1 MVMNPQDEQMN
12 KPRGGLLGLFD
23 KAMKADE
30 DTGLSPL
37 QNFAAALDPLI
48 LKDLRGGEGIRQQG
62 VQRAATMSKNK
73 TVDMLRQQG
82 RNDLAD
88 AVMNRT
94 IGPKEAFSVMQSEK
108 AADTAFQ
115 RQKDL
120 AAFSAGLKAPAAPK
134 LYSEFAKLNADLQA
148 GNISKDQ
155 YNASVQSFLNKNKMS
170 IRPFRDINRKK
181 TKVVTVG
188 SVKIGGDNPISV
200 QSMTNTL
207 TTDIEA
213 TINQINQITEA
224 GGDLVRVSCPDKEST
239 QALKKIIAPKKNL
252 SFSENFFHM
261 CFGKVPEK
269 EIVKAFDVS
278 LILYA
283 EHSFNVSTFTART
296 ITSSL
301 SDIHG
306 AITGAIAS
314 LKGPLH
320 GGANEE
326 VMHMMKK
333 IKKPENA
340 LKWINNALKNKEV
353 VMGFGHRVYKSGDSR
368 VPTMREYFG
377 KVAKIKKDKTFE
389 KIYDIVEKVMI
400 KKKNIHPNVDYPT
413 GPTYHLMGFD
423 TDFFTPIFVISR
435 ITGWSAHIMEQH
447 AANKLIRPL
456 AKYKG
461 SKHRTVMQ
469 LNQR

>member
-1 MVMNPQDEQMN
+1 MSDEI
-12 KPRGGLLGLFD
+12 KKGLLGIVV
-23 KAMKADE
+23 DE
-30 DTGLSPL
+30 TEVSKVMPEINSLTYRGY
-37 QNFAAALDPLI
+37 AAQDLCAKCKFEEVAYLI
-48 LKDLRGGEGIRQQG
+48 LNGELPNKKQLKEFEKQERKERKLSKTMLEDIKRFPKKAHPMDVARTAVSIMGLEDKETKDNSPKANMRKVMRIF
-62 VQRAATMSKNK
+62 AK
-73 TVDMLRQQG
+73 TPV
-82 RNDLAD
+82 A
-88 AVMNRT
+88 
-94 IGPKEAFSVMQSEK
+94 
-108 AADTAFQ
+108 
-115 RQKDL
+115 L
-120 AAFSAGLKAPAAPK
+120 AAFYRA
-134 LYSEFAKLNADLQA
+134 
-148 GNISKDQ
+148 
-155 YNASVQSFLNKNKMS
+155 
-170 IRPFRDINRKK
+170 RK
-181 TKVVTVG
+181 G
-188 SVKIGGDNPISV
+188 
-200 QSMTNTL
+200 
-207 TTDIEA
+207 
-213 TINQINQITEA
+213 
-224 GGDLVRVSCPDKEST
+224 
-239 QALKKIIAPKKNL
+239 KKIISPKSNL

-261 CFGKVPEK
+261 CFGKVPNK

-326 VMHMMKK
+326 VMHMMNK

-340 LKWINNALKNKEV
+340 HKWINNALDNKDV

-377 KVAKIKKDKTFE
+377 KVAQIKKDKKFE

-400 KKKNIHPNVDYPT
+400 DRKDIHPNVDYPT

-435 ITGWSAHIMEQH
+435 ITGWSAHIIEQH

-456 AKYKG
+456 ASYKG
-461 SKHRTVMQ
+461 SQHRKVIQ

>member
-1 MVMNPQDEQMN
+1 MSDDI
-12 KPRGGLLGLFD
+12 KKGLLGIIV
-23 KAMKADE
+23 DE
-30 DTGLSPL
+30 TEISKVMPEINSLTYRGYAAQDLCARC
-37 QNFAAALDPLI
+37 NFEEVAYLI
-48 LKDLRGGEGIRQQG
+48 LNKELPKKNQLKQFVKDLTKE
-62 VQRAATMSKNK
+62 RALSKNLIEILK
-73 TVDMLRQQG
+73 RIPKNSHPMDVART
-82 RNDLAD
+82 
-88 AVMNRT
+88 AV
-94 IGPKEAFSVMQSEK
+94 SVMGLEDKESKDNSPK
-108 AADTAFQ
+108 ANLRKALRIFAKTPTA
-115 RQKDL
+115 L
-120 AAFSAGLKAPAAPK
+120 AAFYRL
-134 LYSEFAKLNADLQA
+134 
-148 GNISKDQ
+148 
-155 YNASVQSFLNKNKMS
+155 
-170 IRPFRDINRKK
+170 RK
-181 TKVVTVG
+181 G
-188 SVKIGGDNPISV
+188 
-200 QSMTNTL
+200 
-207 TTDIEA
+207 
-213 TINQINQITEA
+213 
-224 GGDLVRVSCPDKEST
+224 
-239 QALKKIIAPKKNL
+239 KKIIAPKKNL

-340 LKWINNALKNKEV
+340 LKWITKALKNKDV

-368 VPTMREYFG
+368 VPTMREYF
-377 KVAKIKKDKTFE
+377 KRVAIIKKDKTFE

-400 KKKNIHPNVDYPT
+400 KEKNIYPNVDYPT

-456 AKYKG
+456 ASYKG
-461 SKHRTVMQ
+461 QKHRKVLE

>member
-1 MVMNPQDEQMN
+1 MSDEI
-12 KPRGGLLGLFD
+12 KKGLLGIVVDETTISQVMPEINSLTYRGYTVQELCD
-23 KAMKADE
+23 KCSFEEVAYLVLNGELPNKKHLKKFIKE
-30 DTGLSPL
+30 ERLNRKLSK
-37 QNFAAALDPLI
+37 QI
-48 LKDLRGGEGIRQQG
+48 LKDIQKMPKKAHPMDVVRTVVSLMALEDKDTKDNSPEANKRKAIRIFSKTPTGI
-62 VQRAATMSKNK
+62 
-73 TVDMLRQQG
+73 
-82 RNDLAD
+82 
-88 AVMNRT
+88 
-94 IGPKEAFSVMQSEK
+94 
-108 AADTAFQ
+108 
-115 RQKDL
+115 
-120 AAFSAGLKAPAAPK
+120 AAFFRSRKGK
-134 LYSEFAKLNADLQA
+134 
-148 GNISKDQ
+148 NI
-155 YNASVQSFLNKNKMS
+155 
-170 IRPFRDINRKK
+170 
-181 TKVVTVG
+181 
-188 SVKIGGDNPISV
+188 IS
-200 QSMTNTL
+200 
-207 TTDIEA
+207 
-213 TINQINQITEA
+213 
-224 GGDLVRVSCPDKEST
+224 
-239 QALKKIIAPKKNL
+239 PKKNL

-261 CFGKVPEK
+261 CFGKVPSK
-269 EIVKAFDVS
+269 EIVKAFDIS

-340 LKWINNALKNKEV
+340 FKWINKALDNKDV
-353 VMGFGHRVYKSGDSR
+353 VMGFGHRVYKKGDSR
-368 VPTMREYFG
+368 VPTMKKYFK
-377 KVAKIKKDKTFE
+377 KVAAIKGDKKFS

-400 KKKNIHPNVDYPT
+400 ERKNIHPNVDYPT

-435 ITGWSAHIMEQH
+435 IIGWSAHIMEQH

-456 AKYKG
+456 SKYKG
-461 SKHRTVMQ
+461 KEHRRVML

>member
-1 MVMNPQDEQMN
+1 MSEEV
-12 KPRGGLLGLFD
+12 KKGLLGIVVDETQVSKVMPEINSLTYRGYAVQDLCEMCRFEEAAYLILNGD
-23 KAMKADE
+23 LPNSIQLKKFEKEEKSNRDLTKNLNEIIKHMPKKSHPMDVARTAVSVMGLEDKDTTNNSPEANMRKAMRI
-30 DTGLSPL
+30 
-37 QNFAAALDPLI
+37 FA
-48 LKDLRGGEGIRQQG
+48 
-62 VQRAATMSKNK
+62 K
-73 TVDMLRQQG
+73 T
-82 RNDLAD
+82 
-88 AVMNRT
+88 
-94 IGPKEAFSVMQSEK
+94 P
-108 AADTAFQ
+108 TA
-115 RQKDL
+115 L
-120 AAFSAGLKAPAAPK
+120 AAF
-134 LYSEFAKLNADLQA
+134 YR
-148 GNISKDQ
+148 
-155 YNASVQSFLNKNKMS
+155 
-170 IRPFRDINRKK
+170 IRK
-181 TKVVTVG
+181 G
-188 SVKIGGDNPISV
+188 
-200 QSMTNTL
+200 
-207 TTDIEA
+207 
-213 TINQINQITEA
+213 
-224 GGDLVRVSCPDKEST
+224 
-239 QALKKIIAPKKNL
+239 KKIIKPKKNL
-252 SFSENFFHM
+252 SFSENFFYM
-261 CFGKVPEK
+261 CFGKVPSN

-326 VMHMMKK
+326 VMHMMNK

-340 LKWINNALKNKEV
+340 LKWINNALDNKDV

-368 VPTMREYFG
+368 VPTMKRYFK
-377 KVAKIKKDKTFE
+377 KVAKIKKDKKFN

-400 KKKNIHPNVDYPT
+400 ERKNIHPNVDYPT

-423 TDFFTPIFVISR
+423 TDFFTPIFVTSR

-456 AKYKG
+456 SKYSG
-461 SKHRTVMQ
+461 PKHRKVVL

>member
-1 MVMNPQDEQMN
+1 MSDEI
-12 KPRGGLLGLFD
+12 KKGLLGIVVDETTVSQVMPDINSLTYRGYAVQDLCEKCIFEEVANLVLNGELPNKKQLKNFIKQERLDRKLSKEILSDIRKMPKKAHPMDVVRTAVSLMSLED
-23 KAMKADE
+23 KETKDNSQKA
-30 DTGLSPL
+30 
-37 QNFAAALDPLI
+37 NMRKA
-48 LKDLRGGEGIRQQG
+48 IRIF
-62 VQRAATMSKNK
+62 SK
-73 TVDMLRQQG
+73 TPI
-82 RNDLAD
+82 A
-88 AVMNRT
+88 
-94 IGPKEAFSVMQSEK
+94 
-108 AADTAFQ
+108 
-115 RQKDL
+115 L
-120 AAFSAGLKAPAAPK
+120 AAFFRARKGK
-134 LYSEFAKLNADLQA
+134 
-148 GNISKDQ
+148 
-155 YNASVQSFLNKNKMS
+155 KM
-170 IRPFRDINRKK
+170 
-181 TKVVTVG
+181 
-188 SVKIGGDNPISV
+188 
-200 QSMTNTL
+200 
-207 TTDIEA
+207 
-213 TINQINQITEA
+213 
-224 GGDLVRVSCPDKEST
+224 
-239 QALKKIIAPKKNL
+239 IAPKKKL
-252 SFSENFFHM
+252 SFSENFFYM
-261 CFGKVPEK
+261 CFGKVPDK

-326 VMHMMKK
+326 VMHMMNK

-340 LKWINNALKNKEV
+340 LKWINNALANKDV

-377 KVAKIKKDKTFE
+377 KVAKIKKDKKFE

-400 KKKNIHPNVDYPT
+400 EKKNIHPNVDYPT

-435 ITGWSAHIMEQH
+435 ITGWSAHIIEQH

-461 SKHRTVMQ
+461 NQHRKVVQ

>member
-1 MVMNPQDEQMN
+1 MTEDI
-12 KPRGGLLGLFD
+12 KKGLLGIVV
-23 KAMKADE
+23 DE
-30 DTGLSPL
+30 TEVSKVMPEINSLTYRGY
-37 QNFAAALDPLI
+37 AAQDLCAKCKFEEVAYLI
-48 LKDLRGGEGIRQQG
+48 LNGELPNKKQLKAFEKIEKKERNLSKTLLDDIKKFPKKAHPMDVARTAVSIMGLEDKETKDNSPKSNMRKVMRIF
-62 VQRAATMSKNK
+62 AK
-73 TVDMLRQQG
+73 TPV
-82 RNDLAD
+82 A
-88 AVMNRT
+88 
-94 IGPKEAFSVMQSEK
+94 
-108 AADTAFQ
+108 
-115 RQKDL
+115 L
-120 AAFSAGLKAPAAPK
+120 AAF
-134 LYSEFAKLNADLQA
+134 YR
-148 GNISKDQ
+148 
-155 YNASVQSFLNKNKMS
+155 
-170 IRPFRDINRKK
+170 IRK
-181 TKVVTVG
+181 G
-188 SVKIGGDNPISV
+188 
-200 QSMTNTL
+200 
-207 TTDIEA
+207 
-213 TINQINQITEA
+213 
-224 GGDLVRVSCPDKEST
+224 
-239 QALKKIIAPKKNL
+239 KKIISPKKNL

-261 CFGKVPEK
+261 CFGKVPSK

-326 VMHMMKK
+326 VMHMMNK

-340 LKWINNALKNKEV
+340 LKWINKALDNKDV

-377 KVAKIKKDKTFE
+377 KVAKIKKDKKFE

-400 KKKNIHPNVDYPT
+400 ERKNIHPNVDYPT

-435 ITGWSAHIMEQH
+435 ITGWSAHIIEQYS
-447 AANKLIRPL
+447 ANKLIRPL
-456 AKYKG
+456 ASYKG
-461 SKHRTVMQ
+461 SKHRKVIK

>member
-1 MVMNPQDEQMN
+1 MNDEV
-12 KPRGGLLGLFD
+12 KKGLLGIVV
-23 KAMKADE
+23 DE
-30 DTGLSPL
+30 TEVSKVMPEINSLTYRGY
-37 QNFAAALDPLI
+37 AAQDLCAACRFEEVAYLI
-48 LKDLRGGEGIRQQG
+48 LNKDLPNSIQLKKFEKEERENREL
-62 VQRAATMSKNK
+62 TKNLYEIINHMPK
-73 TVDMLRQQG
+73 KSHPMDVART
-82 RNDLAD
+82 
-88 AVMNRT
+88 AV
-94 IGPKEAFSVMQSEK
+94 SVMGLEDKETSNSSHEANMRK
-108 AADTAFQ
+108 ALRIFAKTPTAI
-115 RQKDL
+115 
-120 AAFSAGLKAPAAPK
+120 AAF
-134 LYSEFAKLNADLQA
+134 YR
-148 GNISKDQ
+148 
-155 YNASVQSFLNKNKMS
+155 
-170 IRPFRDINRKK
+170 IRN
-181 TKVVTVG
+181 G
-188 SVKIGGDNPISV
+188 
-200 QSMTNTL
+200 
-207 TTDIEA
+207 
-213 TINQINQITEA
+213 
-224 GGDLVRVSCPDKEST
+224 
-239 QALKKIIAPKKNL
+239 KKIIKPKKTL
-252 SFSENFFHM
+252 SFSENFFYM

-340 LKWINNALKNKEV
+340 LKWINETLDKKQV

-368 VPTMREYFG
+368 VPTMREYFK

-400 KKKNIHPNVDYPT
+400 KRKNIYPNVDYPT

-461 SKHRTVMQ
+461 STHRKVLQ

>member
-1 MVMNPQDEQMN
+1 MRDEI
-12 KPRGGLLGLFD
+12 KKGLLGIVVDETTISQVMPEINSLTYRGYTVQELCD
-23 KAMKADE
+23 KCSFEEVAYLVLNGELPNKKQLKKFIKE
-30 DTGLSPL
+30 ERSNRKLSK
-37 QNFAAALDPLI
+37 QI
-48 LKDLRGGEGIRQQG
+48 LKDIQKMPKKAHPMDVVRTAVSLMALEDKETKYNTPEANMRKAMRIFAKTP
-62 VQRAATMSKNK
+62 AA
-73 TVDMLRQQG
+73 V
-82 RNDLAD
+82 
-88 AVMNRT
+88 
-94 IGPKEAFSVMQSEK
+94 
-108 AADTAFQ
+108 
-115 RQKDL
+115 
-120 AAFSAGLKAPAAPK
+120 AAF
-134 LYSEFAKLNADLQA
+134 
-148 GNISKDQ
+148 
-155 YNASVQSFLNKNKMS
+155 
-170 IRPFRDINRKK
+170 FRVRK
-181 TKVVTVG
+181 
-188 SVKIGGDNPISV
+188 S
-200 QSMTNTL
+200 
-207 TTDIEA
+207 
-213 TINQINQITEA
+213 
-224 GGDLVRVSCPDKEST
+224 
-239 QALKKIIAPKKNL
+239 KKIMNPKKNL

-261 CFGKVPEK
+261 CFGKVPSK

-314 LKGPLH
+314 LKGSLH

-326 VMHMMKK
+326 VMHMMDK

-340 LKWINNALKNKEV
+340 LKWINKALDNKDV

-368 VPTMREYFG
+368 VPTMKNYFK
-377 KVAKIKKDKTFE
+377 KVAKIKKDKTYQ

-400 KKKNIHPNVDYPT
+400 DRKDIHPNLDYPT

-456 AKYKG
+456 SKYKG
-461 SKHRTVMQ
+461 KEHRRVMP
-469 LNQR
+469 LNYR

>member
-1 MVMNPQDEQMN
+1 MSDDI
-12 KPRGGLLGLFD
+12 KKGLLGIVV
-23 KAMKADE
+23 DE
-30 DTGLSPL
+30 TEVSKVMPEINSLTYRGY
-37 QNFAAALDPLI
+37 AAQDLCEYCRFEEVAYLI
-48 LKDLRGGEGIRQQG
+48 LNKDLPNSIQLKQFEKEEKNNREL
-62 VQRAATMSKNK
+62 SKNLYEIIK
-73 TVDMLRQQG
+73 HMPKKSHPMDVART
-82 RNDLAD
+82 
-88 AVMNRT
+88 AV
-94 IGPKEAFSVMQSEK
+94 SVMGLEDKETSDSSHDANMRK
-108 AADTAFQ
+108 ALRIFAKTPTA
-115 RQKDL
+115 L
-120 AAFSAGLKAPAAPK
+120 AAF
-134 LYSEFAKLNADLQA
+134 YR
-148 GNISKDQ
+148 
-155 YNASVQSFLNKNKMS
+155 
-170 IRPFRDINRKK
+170 IRK
-181 TKVVTVG
+181 G
-188 SVKIGGDNPISV
+188 
-200 QSMTNTL
+200 Q
-207 TTDIEA
+207 
-213 TINQINQITEA
+213 
-224 GGDLVRVSCPDKEST
+224 
-239 QALKKIIAPKKNL
+239 KIIKPKKDL
-252 SFSENFFHM
+252 SFAENFFYM
-261 CFGKVPEK
+261 CFGKVPQK

-326 VMHMMKK
+326 VMHMMRK

-400 KKKNIHPNVDYPT
+400 KKKNIYPNVDYPT

-435 ITGWSAHIMEQH
+435 ITGWSAHIKEQH

-461 SKHRTVMQ
+461 SKHRKVME
-469 LNQR
+469 LNYR

>member
-1 MVMNPQDEQMN
+1 MSDDI
-12 KPRGGLLGLFD
+12 KKGLLGIVVDETEVSKVMPEINSLTYRGYAAQDLCAQCRFEEVAYLILNKELPNKKQLKEFEKEETKERVLSKTLINILKQMPKKSHPMD
-23 KAMKADE
+23 VARTAVSVMGLEDKETNDNSSEANLRKAMRI
-30 DTGLSPL
+30 
-37 QNFAAALDPLI
+37 F
-48 LKDLRGGEGIRQQG
+48 
-62 VQRAATMSKNK
+62 SK
-73 TVDMLRQQG
+73 T
-82 RNDLAD
+82 
-88 AVMNRT
+88 
-94 IGPKEAFSVMQSEK
+94 P
-108 AADTAFQ
+108 TA
-115 RQKDL
+115 L
-120 AAFSAGLKAPAAPK
+120 AAFYRL
-134 LYSEFAKLNADLQA
+134 
-148 GNISKDQ
+148 
-155 YNASVQSFLNKNKMS
+155 
-170 IRPFRDINRKK
+170 RK
-181 TKVVTVG
+181 G
-188 SVKIGGDNPISV
+188 
-200 QSMTNTL
+200 
-207 TTDIEA
+207 
-213 TINQINQITEA
+213 
-224 GGDLVRVSCPDKEST
+224 
-239 QALKKIIAPKKNL
+239 KKIIQPKKKL
-252 SFSENFFHM
+252 TFAENFFHM
-261 CFGKVPEK
+261 CFGKVPNK

-333 IKKPENA
+333 IKRPENA
-340 LKWINNALKNKEV
+340 LKWINKALDDKNV

-368 VPTMREYFG
+368 VPTMREYF
-377 KVAKIKKDKTFE
+377 KRVAIIKKDKTFE

-400 KKKNIHPNVDYPT
+400 ERKDIYPNVDYPT

-456 AKYKG
+456 ASYKG
-461 SKHRTVMQ
+461 SKHRKVLE

>member
-1 MVMNPQDEQMN
+1 M
-12 KPRGGLLGLFD
+12 KFGGTSVANID
-23 KAMKADE
+23 RIKAV
-30 DTGLSPL
+30 
-37 QNFAAALDPLI
+37 ALKI
-48 LKDLRGGEGIRQQG
+48 KSE
-62 VQRAATMSKNK
+62 VEKKNK
-73 TVDMLRQQG
+73 IIAVVSAMSGVT
-82 RNDLAD
+82 NDLVSLVKQASETYESSEYD
-88 AVMNRT
+88 AVLSSGEQVTSALLSIALQSLGIKSRSWLGWQIPIITNDVHGNARIKEIKKEITKEIKLSKKLIRNLKKITINIRPMDDART
-94 IGPKEAFSVMQSEK
+94 AVSVMSLEEQETKDKSPK
-108 AADTAFQ
+108 ANLRRASRIFAKTPTA
-115 RQKDL
+115 L
-120 AAFSAGLKAPAAPK
+120 AAFYRL
-134 LYSEFAKLNADLQA
+134 
-148 GNISKDQ
+148 
-155 YNASVQSFLNKNKMS
+155 
-170 IRPFRDINRKK
+170 RK
-181 TKVVTVG
+181 G
-188 SVKIGGDNPISV
+188 
-200 QSMTNTL
+200 
-207 TTDIEA
+207 
-213 TINQINQITEA
+213 
-224 GGDLVRVSCPDKEST
+224 
-239 QALKKIIAPKKNL
+239 KKIIAPKKKF

-261 CFGKVPEK
+261 CFGKVPNK

-340 LKWINNALKNKEV
+340 LKWITKALKNKDV
-353 VMGFGHRVYKSGDSR
+353 IMGFGHRVYKSGDSR
-368 VPTMREYFG
+368 VPTMREYF
-377 KVAKIKKDKTFE
+377 KRVAIIKKDKTFE

-400 KKKNIHPNVDYPT
+400 KEKNIYPNVDYPT

-456 AKYKG
+456 ASYKG
-461 SKHRTVMQ
+461 SKHRKVIQ

>member
-1 MVMNPQDEQMN
+1 MSDEI
-12 KPRGGLLGLFD
+12 KKGLLGIVV
-23 KAMKADE
+23 DE
-30 DTGLSPL
+30 TTVSQVMPDINSLTYRGYAV
-37 QNFAAALDPLI
+37 Q
-48 LKDLRGGEGIRQQG
+48 DLCNKCIFEEVAYLVLNGELP
-62 VQRAATMSKNK
+62 NK
-73 TVDMLRQQG
+73 TQLKKFIKEERLDRKLSKQILSDIQKMPKKAHPMDVVRT
-82 RNDLAD
+82 
-88 AVMNRT
+88 AVSLMALEDKETKYNS
-94 IGPKEAFSVMQSEK
+94 PKANMRK
-108 AADTAFQ
+108 AVRIFAKTPVA
-115 RQKDL
+115 L
-120 AAFSAGLKAPAAPK
+120 AAFFRSR
-134 LYSEFAKLNADLQA
+134 
-148 GNISKDQ
+148 
-155 YNASVQSFLNKNKMS
+155 KNK
-170 IRPFRDINRKK
+170 
-181 TKVVTVG
+181 
-188 SVKIGGDNPISV
+188 KIV
-200 QSMTNTL
+200 
-207 TTDIEA
+207 
-213 TINQINQITEA
+213 
-224 GGDLVRVSCPDKEST
+224 
-239 QALKKIIAPKKNL
+239 APKKNL

-261 CFGKVPEK
+261 CFGKVPSK

-326 VMHMMKK
+326 VMHMMNK

-340 LKWINNALKNKEV
+340 LKWINNALDNKDV
-353 VMGFGHRVYKSGDSR
+353 VMGFGHRVYKKGDSR
-368 VPTMREYFG
+368 VPTMEKYFK
-377 KVAKIKKDKTFE
+377 KVATIKNDKKFI
-389 KIYDIVEKVMI
+389 KIYDIVKNVMI
-400 KKKNIHPNVDYPT
+400 EKKNIHPNVDYPT

-456 AKYKG
+456 SKYSG
-461 SKHRTVMQ
+461 REHRKVTL

>member
-1 MVMNPQDEQMN
+1 MSDDI
-12 KPRGGLLGLFD
+12 KKGLLGIVV
-23 KAMKADE
+23 DE
-30 DTGLSPL
+30 TEVSKVMPEINSLTYRGY
-37 QNFAAALDPLI
+37 AAQDLCAKCKFEEVAYLI
-48 LKDLRGGEGIRQQG
+48 LNGELPTKKQLKKFEKEEKKERKLSKTLLEDIKKFPKKAHPMDVARTAVSIMGLEDKDAKDNSPSANMRKVMKIF
-62 VQRAATMSKNK
+62 AK
-73 TVDMLRQQG
+73 TPV
-82 RNDLAD
+82 A
-88 AVMNRT
+88 
-94 IGPKEAFSVMQSEK
+94 
-108 AADTAFQ
+108 
-115 RQKDL
+115 L
-120 AAFSAGLKAPAAPK
+120 AAFYRA
-134 LYSEFAKLNADLQA
+134 
-148 GNISKDQ
+148 
-155 YNASVQSFLNKNKMS
+155 
-170 IRPFRDINRKK
+170 RK
-181 TKVVTVG
+181 G
-188 SVKIGGDNPISV
+188 
-200 QSMTNTL
+200 
-207 TTDIEA
+207 
-213 TINQINQITEA
+213 
-224 GGDLVRVSCPDKEST
+224 
-239 QALKKIIAPKKNL
+239 KKIILPKRKL
-252 SFSENFFHM
+252 SFSENFFYM
-261 CFGKVPEK
+261 CFGKVPNK

-340 LKWINNALKNKEV
+340 LKWINKALDNKEV

-377 KVAKIKKDKTFE
+377 RVAKIKKDKKFE

-400 KKKNIHPNVDYPT
+400 GRKNIHPNVDYPT

-435 ITGWSAHIMEQH
+435 ITGWSAHIIEQH

-456 AKYKG
+456 ASYKG
-461 SKHRTVMQ
+461 SKHRKVLQ